1 MSDIFGDENDGLQE
15 MEQEAVEAEAQPE
28 PTPEP
33 TQEVKQ
39 DSQVPLSALNES
51 RAQLRQ
57 TQAELSQMREK
68 LQSVDELRD
77 QLQEFRSR
85 DRQQTEEDRFNTD
98 PLGALREQMSKLD
111 QKIDHRET
119 EQQERGQ
126 QEQQEQQMFHSIA
139 SQVNQFKETV
149 PDYDDALQHVLQGR
163 KAEFIAMGMPET
175 EALNRVSAEA
185 QNIATTA
192 LQNGQNPGQV
202 VYELAKVRGY
212 AQKKNAEKIERVD
225 KGQKASSSLSGSS
238 GDAGDQ
244 GFSLGEIDNMSEAEF
259 EAFWEQMKK
268 DNDRSGV
275 KGF

>member
-15 MEQEAVEAEAQPE
+15 MEQEAEVSPE

-68 LQSVDELRD
+68 MQSVDELRD

-163 KAEFIAMGMPET
+163 KAEFVAMGMPET

-202 VYELAKVRGY
+202 VYALAKVRGY
-212 AQKKNAEKIERVD
+212 TQQKNAQQENAQKIERVG
-225 KGQKASSSLSGSS
+225 KGQKAASSLSGSS

-244 GFSLGEIDNMSEAEF
+244 GFSLGEIDHMSDEEFDRFWEAE
-259 EAFWEQMKK
+259 MKPK
-268 DNDRSGV
+268 NR
-275 KGF
+275 